1 MEKMKV
7 TDEQLKLLL
16 RDLSMRVPFNA
27 VVVPVSFGIN
37 NPNYDEEPILL
48 KGVTI
53 EPVNAK
59 YSTITFGS
67 YWNTSQ
73 GNQIVNRF
81 GYLMAKPWL
90 RKMESMTE
98 DEKSEVMK
106 LIDESIH
113 DSAAHLKSGHS
124 LSHGG
129 LYIFL
134 PRRVLDFFLE
144 NHFDFSNLI
153 DEGLAIEK
161 SKEEI
166 DEVVKRLLSHV

>member
-7 TDEQLKLLL
+7 TDEQLRLLL

-27 VVVPVSFGIN
+27 VVVPASFGIN
-37 NPNYDEEPILL
+37 NPNPDEDPILL

-53 EPVNAK
+53 ETVNAK
-59 YSTITFGS
+59 NSSATFGS
-67 YWNTSQ
+67 YYTTTQ
-73 GNQIVNRF
+73 GYQIVNRF
-81 GYLMAKPWL
+81 GYLMVKPWL

-98 DEKSEVMK
+98 DEKGEVMK

-113 DSAAHLKSGHS
+113 DSAAHLKSGDS
-124 LSHGG
+124 LSHDG

-134 PRRVLDFFLE
+134 PRRVIDFFLE

-161 SKEEI
+161 RKEEI
-166 DEVVKRLLSHV
+166 DEAVKRLLSHV

>member
-27 VVVPVSFGIN
+27 VVVPASFGISEP
-37 NPNYDEEPILL
+37 NPDEKPILL
-48 KGVTI
+48 KGVTV
-53 EPVNAK
+53 ETMNAK
-59 YSTITFGS
+59 YSTVTFGS
-67 YWNTSQ
+67 YYTTTH
-73 GNQIVNRF
+73 GYQIVNRF

-98 DEKSEVMK
+98 NEKSELKK
-106 LIDESIH
+106 LIDESLH
-113 DSAAHLKSGHS
+113 DFAVHLKAGHG
-124 LSHGG
+124 LSHDG
-129 LYIFL
+129 LYMFHT
-134 PRRVLDFFLE
+134 RRELDFLLE
-144 NHFDFSNLI
+144 KHFDFSNLI

-166 DEVVKRLLSHV
+166 DEAVKMLLSHV